1 MWVLS
6 HHRALSLYRH
16 AELAKKHETEQRS
29 KTTADMNLT
38 DMILRTATVHDNCT
52 EEQLADK
59 MTPFV
64 FQSVIKTHHS
74 SLFEWSRSCKLLSRV
89 SVWRVVLPLWCC
101 CHWAESDPVLWF
113 VFPLEWFH
121 CDTTTVIQQRSRN
134 ETSFYRLKTEAFE
147 NKLF

>member
-1 MWVLS
+1 MRVLS

-16 AELAKKHETEQRS
+16 AELAKKHETEQHS

-38 DMILRTATVHDNCT
+38 DMILHTATVHDCT

-74 SLFEWSRSCKLLSRV
+74 SLFE
-89 SVWRVVLPLWCC
+89 
-101 CHWAESDPVLWF
+101 
-113 VFPLEWFH
+113 
-121 CDTTTVIQQRSRN
+121 
-134 ETSFYRLKTEAFE
+134 
-147 NKLF
+147 